1 VILPTDL
8 GYLALA
14 STKDQSINRINFMQ
28 FFRFLRTIVSETV
41 KMSKTNWINR
51 LIFSRLI
58 EINQLIAS
66 TNPGI

>member
-1 VILPTDL
+1 MILPTDL

-58 EINQLIAS
+58 EINRLIV
-66 TNPGI
+66 